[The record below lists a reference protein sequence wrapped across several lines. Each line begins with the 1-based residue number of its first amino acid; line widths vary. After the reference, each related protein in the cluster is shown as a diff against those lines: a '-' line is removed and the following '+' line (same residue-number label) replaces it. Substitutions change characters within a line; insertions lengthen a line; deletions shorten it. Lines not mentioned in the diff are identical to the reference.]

1 MATSANKSL
10 EMIIGGLLEA
20 TQNMQRDITEI
31 RRDIKD
37 SDSRAALS
45 YEQSE
50 QRAAASRSKM
60 YAKTDELV
68 DRVAATEA
76 AVSKLNDD
84 MTGVKAVTAEV
95 TRWKLMGL
103 GALGVTGMAAAAL
116 ASLIT
121 AYWCDKE
128 VSMEKKFA
136 EMSWHPA
143 PRFFGGG
150 EATPVAQVAVAEGT
164 SSLVLYD
171 DRIRITPMW
180 T

>member
-1 MATSANKSL
+1 M
-10 EMIIGGLLEA
+10 MIGGLLEA

-50 QRAAASRSKM
+50 QRAAASRAKM
-60 YAKTDELV
+60 YQKTDDLIE
-68 DRVAATEA
+68 RVAATET

-84 MTGVKAVTAEV
+84 MTSVKVVTAEV

-121 AYWCDKE
+121 AYWSDIWR
-128 VSMEKKFA
+128 VL
-136 EMSWHPA
+136 
-143 PRFFGGG
+143 RGG
-150 EATPVAQVAVAEGT
+150 
-164 SSLVLYD
+164 
-171 DRIRITPMW
+171 
-180 T
+180 

>member
-1 MATSANKSL
+1 M
-10 EMIIGGLLEA
+10 MIGGLLEA
-20 TQNMQRDITEI
+20 AQNMQRDITEI

-68 DRVAATEA
+68 DRVAATA
-76 AVSKLNDD
+76 TAVSKLNDD

-121 AYWCDKE
+121 AYWSDIWR
-128 VSMEKKFA
+128 A
-136 EMSWHPA
+136 L
-143 PRFFGGG
+143 RGG
-150 EATPVAQVAVAEGT
+150 
-164 SSLVLYD
+164 
-171 DRIRITPMW
+171 
-180 T
+180 

>member
-10 EMIIGGLLEA
+10 EMMIGGLLEA

-68 DRVAATEA
+68 DRVAATET

-116 ASLIT
+116 ASLVT
-121 AYWCDKE
+121 AYWHDI
-128 VSMEKKFA
+128 
-136 EMSWHPA
+136 W
-143 PRFFGGG
+143 RLLRGG
-150 EATPVAQVAVAEGT
+150 
-164 SSLVLYD
+164 
-171 DRIRITPMW
+171 
-180 T
+180 